1 MSLCTS
7 SRRARARYITHAR
20 AERALRRFARSWKN
34 NINARRWC
42 AVLDKKRESHSLL
55 LSCPRGA
62 FCTSKVKLCFGSPRG
77 ETNWRPTKQLGFL
90 SLSYSLS
97 SPLANALADPETFL
111 SLVPLSCF
119 RCSPPRNVNNNKQV
133 VSEKEQKS
141 STTNGLFS
149 KLFSS
154 NKNNNNN
161 INASSMKGEESH
173 ERPLPPSRGECFQ
186 QQEQEEQQEH
196 QQPSTSSSAWKQL
209 HSAQSKLNAANAMK
223 RGAGGKAATTLS
235 SGVGTTTTK
244 MSAGTKKAMKSSREA
259 KFRNYL
265 NLDGT
270 LDKLTR
276 ALDDLL
282 RSNVKPESP
291 ADWLVA
297 RLSDDYANKLKEAQ
311 EDLEE
316 QVKENEKLK
325 ERLDKSR
332 SFVHRL
338 QEDVEDLTKKLEEEK
353 EMAEAVAA
361 RAMHEPQEVEMLKE
375 ELREVMEDANEMA
388 DLIREYEQREE
399 ERLAVRSV
407 KKELQEE
414 RERVY
419 GNGTLPSPRSS
430 DASSKRLMRFEEIKE
445 KVRRQHEDAQ
455 RYKQNRS
462 GGTSPTAS
470 DMSSQYV
477 EEDNAPKYTRAVA
490 KRITESEGKM
500 LF

>member
-1 MSLCTS
+1 MSFHLIVS
-7 SRRARARYITHAR
+7 RARDRYIIYTHTKSSSSFCTKGEQQQHEKMVRSFRQKENLTFYFFLAPR
-20 AERALRRFARSWKN
+20 AFYISKVFSAL
-34 NINARRWC
+34 
-42 AVLDKKRESHSLL
+42 V
-55 LSCPRGA
+55 PRG
-62 FCTSKVKLCFGSPRG
+62 G
-77 ETNWRPTKQLGFL
+77 ETNWRPENNALSA

-97 SPLANALADPETFL
+97 NPLANALADSETFL
-111 SLVPLSCF
+111 SLIPLSCF
-119 RCSPPRNVNNNKQV
+119 RAPTRNVNNNKQV

-161 INASSMKGEESH
+161 NNASSMKGEESY
-173 ERPLPPSRGECFQ
+173 ERPLPPPRGERFQQQ
-186 QQEQEEQQEH
+186 QQEQQEQ

-235 SGVGTTTTK
+235 SGGGTTTTK
-244 MSAGTKKAMKSSREA
+244 MSAGTKKAMKSTREA

-419 GNGTLPSPRSS
+419 GNGTVPSPRSS

-477 EEDNAPKYTRAVA
+477 EEDNAPKYTRSAS

>member
-1 MSLCTS
+1 VSFHFIVS
-7 SRRARARYITHAR
+7 RARERYTHTQ
-20 AERALRRFARSWKN
+20 RALHLIARRGH

-42 AVLDKKRESHSLL
+42 AVLEDKKRISLFTSFL
-55 LSCPRGA
+55 PPAHFIRRKFCSALVPRGGGGN
-62 FCTSKVKLCFGSPRG
+62 KLDKTTLS
-77 ETNWRPTKQLGFL
+77 L
-90 SLSYSLS
+90 SLSYSLLS
-97 SPLANALADPETFL
+97 PPLANALADSETFL

-119 RCSPPRNVNNNKQV
+119 RCAPPRNVNNDEQV
-133 VSEKEQKS
+133 ISEKEQKS
-141 STTNGLFS
+141 SSTNGLFS

-154 NKNNNNN
+154 NKNNNENN
-161 INASSMKGEESH
+161 INASSTKGEEFH
-173 ERPLPPSRGECFQ
+173 ERPLPPPRGERFQ
-186 QQEQEEQQEH
+186 QQGQQGQQEQQQE
-196 QQPSTSSSAWKQL
+196 PSTSSSAWKQL

-311 EDLEE
+311 ENLEE

-477 EEDNAPKYTRAVA
+477 EEDNAPKYTRSAS

>member
-1 MSLCTS
+1 M
-7 SRRARARYITHAR
+7 
-20 AERALRRFARSWKN
+20 
-34 NINARRWC
+34 
-42 AVLDKKRESHSLL
+42 
-55 LSCPRGA
+55 
-62 FCTSKVKLCFGSPRG
+62 
-77 ETNWRPTKQLGFL
+77 
-90 SLSYSLS
+90 
-97 SPLANALADPETFL
+97 
-111 SLVPLSCF
+111 
-119 RCSPPRNVNNNKQV
+119 
-133 VSEKEQKS
+133 
-141 STTNGLFS
+141 
-149 KLFSS
+149 
-154 NKNNNNN
+154 
-161 INASSMKGEESH
+161 
-173 ERPLPPSRGECFQ
+173 
-186 QQEQEEQQEH
+186 
-196 QQPSTSSSAWKQL
+196 
-209 HSAQSKLNAANAMK
+209 
-223 RGAGGKAATTLS
+223 
-235 SGVGTTTTK
+235 
-244 MSAGTKKAMKSSREA
+244 
-259 KFRNYL
+259 
-265 NLDGT
+265 
-270 LDKLTR
+270 
-276 ALDDLL
+276 
-282 RSNVKPESP
+282 
-291 ADWLVA
+291 
-297 RLSDDYANKLKEAQ
+297 
-311 EDLEE
+311 
-316 QVKENEKLK
+316 KENEKLK

-477 EEDNAPKYTRAVA
+477 EEDLSL
-490 KRITESEGKM
+490 IHI
-500 LF
+500 

>member
-1 MSLCTS
+1 MSFHLNRVARERDILYTHTHTKSASPHRTKGEQHQHEKMVRSFRQKENLTTLS
-7 SRRARARYITHAR
+7 SFLRILYI
-20 AERALRRFARSWKN
+20 ESFLAL
-34 NINARRWC
+34 
-42 AVLDKKRESHSLL
+42 V
-55 LSCPRGA
+55 PRGE
-62 FCTSKVKLCFGSPRG
+62 G
-77 ETNWRPTKQLGFL
+77 ETNWTKQRFL

-97 SPLANALADPETFL
+97 SPLANALADSETFL

-119 RCSPPRNVNNNKQV
+119 RAPTRNVNNNKQV
-133 VSEKEQKS
+133 ISEKEQKS
-141 STTNGLFS
+141 SSTNGLFS

-154 NKNNNNN
+154 NKN
-161 INASSMKGEESH
+161 INASSMKGEEFN
-173 ERPLPPSRGECFQ
+173 ERPLPPPRGERFQ
-186 QQEQEEQQEH
+186 QQGQQGQQEQ

-223 RGAGGKAATTLS
+223 RGAGGKAVTTLS
-235 SGVGTTTTK
+235 SGGGTTTTK

-470 DMSSQYV
+470 DMSSQFV
-477 EEDNAPKYTRAVA
+477 EEDNAPKYTRSAS
-490 KRITESEGKM
+490 KRITGSEGKM

>member
-1 MSLCTS
+1 MYVESKTLLC
-7 SRRARARYITHAR
+7 
-20 AERALRRFARSWKN
+20 
-34 NINARRWC
+34 
-42 AVLDKKRESHSLL
+42 
-55 LSCPRGA
+55 
-62 FCTSKVKLCFGSPRG
+62 GSPRG
-77 ETNWRPTKQLGFL
+77 ETNWRPENNERFL
-90 SLSYSLS
+90 SLSHSLS

-154 NKNNNNN
+154 NKNNNN

-173 ERPLPPSRGECFQ
+173 ERPLPPSRGERFQ

-235 SGVGTTTTK
+235 SGGGTTTTK

-477 EEDNAPKYTRAVA
+477 EEDNAPKYTRSAS

>member
-1 MSLCTS
+1 MCLFTS
-7 SRRARARYITHAR
+7 SCRAREIYHTHTRRKSASSFCTKLGR
-20 AERALRRFARSWKN
+20 HQREKMVRSFRQKERISLFTSFLPP
-34 NINARRWC
+34 NAHFVHRESKTLLWFPAGGNTLETR
-42 AVLDKKRESHSLL
+42 KKR
-55 LSCPRGA
+55 
-62 FCTSKVKLCFGSPRG
+62 
-77 ETNWRPTKQLGFL
+77 FL

-97 SPLANALADPETFL
+97 SPLANALADTETFL

-119 RCSPPRNVNNNKQV
+119 RCSPTRNVNNNKQV

-154 NKNNNNN
+154 NKNNNN

-173 ERPLPPSRGECFQ
+173 ERPLPPSRGERFQ

-235 SGVGTTTTK
+235 SGGGTTTTK

-455 RYKQNRS
+455 KYKQNRS

-477 EEDNAPKYTRAVA
+477 EEDNAPKYTRSAS